1 MLIVWLI
8 GVAGNMLAR
17 PLNINLSDI
26 MYSLADNALVSGVS
40 FYMTYFNCICI
51 IFYDD
56 DSTNFRV

>member
-1 MLIVWLI
+1 
-8 GVAGNMLAR
+8 MLAR

-56 DSTNFRV
+56 DSMNFIV